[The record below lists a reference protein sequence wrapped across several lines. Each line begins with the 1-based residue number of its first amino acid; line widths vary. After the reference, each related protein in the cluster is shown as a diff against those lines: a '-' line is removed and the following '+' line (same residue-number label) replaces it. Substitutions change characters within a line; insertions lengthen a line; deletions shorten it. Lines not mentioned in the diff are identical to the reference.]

1 MPPTTGP
8 CEDARVTSISDT
20 PMPPY
25 TVHLSDGSSGEV
37 EFGYTEGLLDVLGH
51 ELLVWT
57 RPTDGIDPGLD
68 WPGPKAGRRAVQNTC
83 FRIFT
88 AVEQGAFGY
97 NTPLEFD
104 LPNGTTVLTVREPET
119 AEAVHANALAPHTP
133 VARVGWEL
141 RRNDFGPL
149 LPVSAAELPGLIRKC
164 REVVNR
170 LPWDATVPHDLTID
184 AASLGADSFPVSDT
198 YGPASPLV
206 RAVAASL
213 VMADEVVVGG
223 LLDNAYLLRDVGESQ
238 HWFDSRLSAIARGA
252 GRSAAVSRCE
262 ELARSMSIAT
272 PKDTNAERLEMAV
285 RVTLKTAALHD
296 RLNAADRMRGYGPWE
311 TSHYFPERPPGQAAT
326 EETIASV
333 EAALAALSPAAL
345 AEIVE
350 RHGDE
355 SGYEDL
361 DIYAVTHRTGLPRG
375 HRLLEELSDRAGR
388 HVEEVRPLT
397 TTLLSA
403 TAWRMEDGEGDDDTS
418 AYVGWGLVDEY
429 GDLLPSLELLLR
441 LGPRPEDY

>member
-1 MPPTTGP
+1 
-8 CEDARVTSISDT
+8 VTSLPDHA
-20 PMPPY
+20 MPPY
-25 TVHLSDGSSGEV
+25 TVHLSGGSSGEV
-37 EFGYTEGLLDVLGH
+37 AFGYTEGLLDVLGH

-68 WPGPKAGRRAVQNTC
+68 WPGPKAGRRSVQNTC

-88 AVEQGAFGY
+88 AVEQGTFGY
-97 NTPLEFD
+97 NTSLEFD

-119 AEAVHANALAPHTP
+119 AEAVHATALAPHTP

-164 REVVNR
+164 REVVGR
-170 LPWDATVPHDLTID
+170 LPWDAAVPHDLTID
-184 AASLGADSFPVSDT
+184 AASLGEDSFPVSDT

-206 RAVAASL
+206 RAVAASF
-213 VMADEVVVGG
+213 VTADEVVVAR
-223 LLDNAYLLRDVGESQ
+223 LLENAYLLRDSGDSQ
-238 HWFDSRLSAIARGA
+238 HRFDSRLSAIARGA

-262 ELARSMSIAT
+262 ELATTLPIVA
-272 PKDTNAERLEMAV
+272 PDDTNAERLEMAV

-296 RLNAADRMRGYGPWE
+296 RLDDADRMRGYGPWE
-311 TSHYFPERPPGQAAT
+311 TSLYFPERPPGQAAT
-326 EETIASV
+326 DETSASV
-333 EAALAALSPAAL
+333 EAALSAMTSAAL
-345 AEIVE
+345 AELVD
-350 RHGDE
+350 RHGAD
-355 SGYEDL
+355 SGFEDL
-361 DIYAVTHRTGLPRG
+361 DIYAITHRTGLPPG
-375 HRLLEELSDRAGR
+375 HPLFGELADRTGR
-388 HVEEVRPLT
+388 HVEDLRPLL

-403 TAWRMEDGEGDDDTS
+403 TAWRQEDGEGDGDTS

-441 LGPRPEDY
+441 LTSRPEDY

>member
-1 MPPTTGP
+1 
-8 CEDARVTSISDT
+8 
-20 PMPPY
+20 MPPY
-25 TVHLSDGSSGEV
+25 TVHLSDGPSGEV

-57 RPTDGIDPGLD
+57 RPTDGMDPGLD

-88 AVEQGAFGY
+88 AVEQGTFGY
-97 NTPLEFD
+97 NKPLEFD

-119 AEAVHANALAPHTP
+119 AEAVNATALAPHTP
-133 VARVGWEL
+133 VAPVDWEL

-149 LPVSAAELPGLIRKC
+149 LPVSASELPGLISKC
-164 REVVNR
+164 REVVDR
-170 LPWDATVPHDLTID
+170 LPWDAAVPHDLTVD

-213 VMADEVVVGG
+213 VTADEGLVAGLVG
-223 LLDNAYLLRDVGESQ
+223 NAHLLRDGGDSQ
-238 HWFDSRLSAIARGA
+238 HRIDSRLSAIARGA

-262 ELARSMSIAT
+262 ELAKTLSIAA
-272 PKDTNAERLEMAV
+272 PDDTDAERLELAV

-296 RLNAADRMRGYGPWE
+296 RLDDADRMRGYGPWE
-311 TSHYFPERPPGQAAT
+311 TSVYFPERPPVQAAT
-326 EETIASV
+326 DATIASV
-333 EAALAALSPAAL
+333 EAALAPLSTAAL
-345 AEIVE
+345 GELVE

-355 SGYEDL
+355 SGFEDL
-361 DIYAVTHRTGLPRG
+361 DIYATKHRTGLPPG
-375 HRLLEELSDRAGR
+375 HRLLKELSDRTGR
-388 HVEEVRPLT
+388 HVEDVRPLT

-403 TAWRMEDGEGDDDTS
+403 TAWRMQDGEGDDDLS
-418 AYVGWGLVDEY
+418 AQIGWWLVDEY
-429 GDLLPSLELLLR
+429 GDLLPSLALLLR
-441 LGPRPEDY
+441 LGPRPELD

>member
-1 MPPTTGP
+1 MTSTSDMP
-8 CEDARVTSISDT
+8 V
-20 PMPPY
+20 PPY
-25 TVHLSDGSSGEV
+25 SIHLSDGSSGEV
-37 EFGYTEGLLDVLGH
+37 DFGYTEGLLDVLGH

-88 AVEQGAFGY
+88 AVAQGAFGF
-97 NTPLEFD
+97 NKPLEFD

-119 AEAVHANALAPHTP
+119 AEAVHATALAPHTP
-133 VARVGWEL
+133 VAQVGWEL

-164 REVVNR
+164 REIVDK
-170 LPWDATVPHDLTID
+170 LP
-184 AASLGADSFPVSDT
+184 LGAAVPQDLVVDGDSLDEHSFSVSDV

-206 RAVAASL
+206 RIVAASM
-213 VMADEVVVGG
+213 VAADEAVVGG
-223 LLDNAYLLRDVGESQ
+223 LVYNAHLLRDVGESQ
-238 HWFDSRLSAIARGA
+238 HRFDSRLSAIARGA
-252 GRSAAVSRCE
+252 GRTTAVSRCE
-262 ELARSMSIAT
+262 ELATTLPVSAS
-272 PKDTNAERLEMAV
+272 DGDDAERLEMAV

-296 RLNAADRMRGYGPWE
+296 RLDDADRMRGYGPWE
-311 TSHYFPERPPGQAAT
+311 TSLYFPERPPGQAAT

-333 EAALAALSPAAL
+333 EAALSALSPAVL
-345 AEIVE
+345 AELVD

-355 SGYEDL
+355 SGFEDL
-361 DIYAVTHRTGLPRG
+361 DIYAVTHRTGLPPR
-375 HRLLEELSDRAGR
+375 HPLLEEISDRTGR
-388 HVEEVRPLT
+388 HIEEVRPFT

-403 TAWRMEDGEGDDDTS
+403 TAWRHEDGEGDDDLS
-418 AYVGWGLVDEY
+418 AQIGWWLVDEY

-441 LGPRPEDY
+441 LGSRPEDF

>member
-1 MPPTTGP
+1 MP
-8 CEDARVTSISDT
+8 V
-20 PMPPY
+20 PPY
-25 TVHLSDGSSGEV
+25 TIHLSDGSSGEV
-37 EFGYTEGLLDVLGH
+37 DFGYTEGLLDVLGH

-97 NTPLEFD
+97 NKPLEFD

-119 AEAVHANALAPHTP
+119 AEAVHATALAPHTP

-164 REVVNR
+164 REVVDK
-170 LPWDATVPHDLTID
+170 LPLDAAMPHDFVVD
-184 AASLGADSFPVSDT
+184 ADSLDEQSFSVSNV

-206 RAVAASL
+206 RIVAASM
-213 VMADEVVVGG
+213 VAADEVVVAG
-223 LLDNAYLLRDVGESQ
+223 LVENAYLLRDSGDSQ
-238 HWFDSRLSAIARGA
+238 HWLDSRLSAIARGA
-252 GRSAAVSRCE
+252 GRSTAVSRCE
-262 ELARSMSIAT
+262 ELAKTLPIAA
-272 PKDTNAERLEMAV
+272 PNDTNAERLEMAV

-296 RLNAADRMRGYGPWE
+296 RLDDADRMRGYGPWE
-311 TSHYFPERPPGQAAT
+311 TSLYFPERPPGQAAT
-326 EETIASV
+326 DETIASV

-345 AEIVE
+345 EELVE

-355 SGYEDL
+355 SGFEDL
-361 DIYAVTHRTGLPRG
+361 DIYAIKHRTGLPPG
-375 HRLLEELSDRAGR
+375 HPLLGELADRTGR
-388 HVEEVRPLT
+388 HVEDLRPLL

-403 TAWRMEDGEGDDDTS
+403 TAWRHEDGEGDDDTS
-418 AYVGWGLVDEY
+418 AYVGWGVVDEY
-429 GDLLPSLELLLR
+429 GDPLPSLELLLR

>member
-1 MPPTTGP
+1 
-8 CEDARVTSISDT
+8 
-20 PMPPY
+20 MPPY

-37 EFGYTEGLLDVLGH
+37 EFGYTEGLLDLLGH

-57 RPTDGIDPGLD
+57 RPTDGMDPGLD

-88 AVEQGAFGY
+88 AVEQGTFGY

-119 AEAVHANALAPHTP
+119 AEAAHATALAPHTP

-149 LPVSAAELPGLIRKC
+149 LPVSAAQLPGLVRKC
-164 REVVNR
+164 REIVDM
-170 LPWDATVPHDLTID
+170 LPSHAAVPHDLTID
-184 AASLGADSFPVSDT
+184 DASLGEDGFPVSDT

-213 VMADEVVVGG
+213 STADEVVVAG
-223 LLDNAYLLRDVGESQ
+223 LLENARLLLDGGDSQ
-238 HWFDSRLSAIARGA
+238 HRFDSLLSSIARGA

-262 ELARSMSIAT
+262 GLAKRLPIAA
-272 PKDTNAERLEMAV
+272 PDDADAARLEMAV

-296 RLNAADRMRGYGPWE
+296 RLDDADRMRGYGPWE
-311 TSHYFPERPPGQAAT
+311 TSLYFPERPPGQAAT
-326 EETIASV
+326 AETIASV
-333 EAALAALSPAAL
+333 EAALAALSPGAL
-345 AEIVE
+345 AELVE

-355 SGYEDL
+355 SGFEDL
-361 DIYAVTHRTGLPRG
+361 DIYAIKHRTGLPAR
-375 HRLLEELSDRAGR
+375 HRLLEELSDQTGR
-388 HVEEVRPLT
+388 HVEEVRLLT

-403 TAWRMEDGEGDDDTS
+403 TAWRMEDGESDDDTS